1 MYACDTN
8 ELPAIC
14 VEHLKHYEH
23 VHVEDV
29 GMISQLIGWFQE
41 LAGGNGRLLLKI
53 FGGNIT
59 GYEPTPDIP
68 GKKRKRTA

>member
-23 VHVEDV
+23 VHVEDI
-29 GMISQLIGWFQE
+29 GMISQLIGFFKKI
-41 LAGGNGRLLLKI
+41 AGGNGNLLLRIVRGKI
-53 FGGNIT
+53 EEFEST
-59 GYEPTPDIP
+59 SKIP
-68 GKKRKRTA
+68 NKKRSA

>member
-14 VEHLKHYEH
+14 RDHLKRYEN
-23 VHVEDV
+23 VHTEDI
-29 GMISQLIGWFQE
+29 GKISQLIDFFKKTCR
-41 LAGGNGRLLLKI
+41 GNGRLLLKI

-59 GYEPTPDIP
+59 EFESTSTISN
-68 GKKRKRTA
+68 KKKKSA

>member
-14 VEHLKHYEH
+14 KEHLKHFEN
-23 VHVEDV
+23 VHTEDV
-29 GMISQLIGWFQE
+29 GMISRLIGFIKE
-41 LAGGNGRLLLKI
+41 IAGGNGRLLLKI

-59 GYEPTPDIP
+59 EFEHTANVISK
-68 GKKRKRTA
+68 KKRSA

>member
-29 GMISQLIGWFQE
+29 GMISQLIGFFKKTCR
-41 LAGGNGRLLLKI
+41 GNGRLLLKI

-59 GYEPTPDIP
+59 EFEPTSTIS
-68 GKKRKRTA
+68 KKMKDTK

>member
-14 VEHLKHYEH
+14 VGHLKHLPD

-29 GMISQLIGWFQE
+29 GMISQLIGFFKE
-41 LAGGNGRLLLKI
+41 KCFGNGRLLLHI
-53 FGGNIT
+53 LRGNIT
-59 GYEPTPDIP
+59 EFEPTSKIP
-68 GKKRKRTA
+68 NKKKNA